1 MTRAKVYQREVIQM
15 TYEPIWGPIIA
26 WYLFL
31 AGLGGGAFVTSVFIR
46 FRHPECKRLVRI
58 GRIIAPAV
66 VIVGLCLLMFDAH
79 AGFMHPLRFALLLTN
94 FGSVMTWGVVFL
106 AAFVVLALV
115 ALLLDFL
122 KEVPQWLDI
131 AGMVM
136 GLCVGVYTGCL
147 LGVCQGF
154 PLWNNA
160 ILPVLFNYVSAVSTG
175 MAAVLLAGVFV
186 APDEFNAVVVLK
198 KFHFWLPVVEMALVL
213 ALLFITAANPSSA
226 GVESVMTLIAGQW
239 AVVFWVLFVAVGLV
253 IPTILECWMLWV
265 ASHKM
270 ETSRVGQMVSGFSD
284 LGVLVGGFVL
294 RLMIVSAALP
304 IAIVQPWIL

>member
-1 MTRAKVYQREVIQM
+1 M

-46 FRHPECKRLVRI
+46 FRHPECTRLIRT

-66 VIVGLCLLMFDAH
+66 VIIGLCLLMFDAH
-79 AGFMHPLRFALLLTN
+79 AGFLHPLRFALLLTN

-115 ALLLDFL
+115 ALLLDLL
-122 KEVPQWLDI
+122 KKPVWQWLDI

-136 GLCVGVYTGCL
+136 GLCVAIYTGCL

-160 ILPVLFNYVSAVSTG
+160 LLPVLFLVSAVSTG

-186 APDEFNAVVVLK
+186 APAEFNAVVSLK
-198 KFHFWLPVVEMALVL
+198 KFHFWLPVVEIALVM
-213 ALLFITAANPSSA
+213 ALLFITASNPSPA
-226 GVESVMTLIAGQW
+226 GWNSVMTLLCGDW
-239 AVVFWVLFVAVGLV
+239 AVAFWVLFIAVGLV
-253 IPTILECWMLWV
+253 IPIALECWMLWIATPV
-265 ASHKM
+265 V
-270 ETSRVGQMVSGFSD
+270 EESRTGQMISGFSD

-304 IAIVQPWIL
+304 ITIVQPWIF